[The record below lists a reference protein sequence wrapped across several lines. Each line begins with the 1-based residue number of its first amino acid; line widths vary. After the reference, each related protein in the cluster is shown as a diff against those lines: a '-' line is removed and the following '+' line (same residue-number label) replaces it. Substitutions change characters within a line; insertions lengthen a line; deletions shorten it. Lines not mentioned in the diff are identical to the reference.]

1 MTIAV
6 PPPLAEPSLGGG
18 IRRRRL
24 LTESGWALFFL
35 APSIALFSVF
45 IFYPLVR
52 AVYLGFHRSDP
63 FGLHQKYVGFDQY
76 REVLT
81 SADFQQALW
90 TTFLFALYTVPIG
103 LALGVLLAL
112 LANQRLRGMLI
123 FRTVFSST
131 IASSVAVASVMW
143 LTLLNPN
150 IGIVNYW
157 LDKAGTGRIE
167 WLTGANWSWAP
178 HFGWAPSWFGPGGPA
193 LLGVSLATVW
203 LNLGFTFIVALAGL
217 QSIPQELYESSK
229 IDGAGPFSTFRH
241 VTLPL
246 LSPTMLFLVV
256 VLTIFAFESFGQI
269 HILTRG
275 GPLRTTTVIVYA
287 IYQKAFVPPFDKG
300 AASVEALALFV
311 LVLILTLVQFKL
323 IEKRVFYGS

>member
-1 MTIAV
+1 MTVAI
-6 PPPLAEPSLGGG
+6 PPPITQPVTAPGPL
-18 IRRRRL
+18 RRTRIL
-24 LTESGWALFFL
+24 KESGYAVLFL
-35 APSIALFSVF
+35 APSIILFSIF

-63 FGLHQKYVGFDQY
+63 FGLRTQYVGFDQY
-76 REVLT
+76 REVL
-81 SADFQQALW
+81 SSGDFHKALW
-90 TTFLFALYTVPIG
+90 ITVLFALYTVPLG
-103 LALGVLLAL
+103 LALGLLLAL
-112 LANQRLRGMLI
+112 LANQRVRGMLV
-123 FRTVFSST
+123 FRTIFSST

-143 LTLLNPN
+143 LTLLNSN

-157 LDKAGTGRIE
+157 LSKGGFGRIE
-167 WLTGANWSWAP
+167 WLTGASWSWAP
-178 HFGWAPSWFGPGGPA
+178 GWWVGGPA

-217 QSIPQELYESSK
+217 QSIPNELYESAK
-229 IDGAGPFSTFRH
+229 IDGAGPISTFRH
-241 VTLPL
+241 ITIPL
-246 LSPTMLFLVV
+246 LSPTLLFLVV

-275 GPLRTTTVIVYA
+275 GPLKSTTVIVYS

-311 LVLILTLVQFKL
+311 LVLILTLVQFRL